1 MNNEISNTFYEVQA
15 EKFYQKKVE
24 VARGVIELGQILIE
38 TKKGLEHGEWYN
50 WLNDSRVGFG
60 REQARKY
67 MVIAEELSEIAT
79 SGCVLDN
86 LSMKKLFKLASAPE
100 EVKEDVVNSNSKEEA
115 EKKIKAY
122 EEQLKQERLAKDA
135 LIKSNQQLQNQIE
148 AKEKE
153 LDTERKTKKIE
164 YRTNEVVVEPADY
177 NSIKNKIKQLEESLK
192 MNKIDKETSKHTINS
207 LKEEIEKLRN
217 ADKEKE
223 KQLKEYDQLNR
234 KLIEIGV
241 GVDERQEYLEDTTE
255 LAKLIGTMNYFFEEK
270 LAPTRYKRCFKY
282 HKQDRAVIKS
292 LRDIIEKMEDWLME
306 MKQNLPETSVNNNDF
321 EIIDVEVQ

>member
-1 MNNEISNTFYEVQA
+1 MQHLGGRKLRELLRIPKGKEEEYLNSISDPNEVTAKQLREEINKLKEQNNELIKNQNQ
-15 EKFYQKKVE
+15 EK
-24 VARGVIELGQILIE
+24 
-38 TKKGLEHGEWYN
+38 
-50 WLNDSRVGFG
+50 
-60 REQARKY
+60 
-67 MVIAEELSEIAT
+67 
-79 SGCVLDN
+79 
-86 LSMKKLFKLASAPE
+86 SA
-100 EVKEDVVNSNSKEEA
+100 
-115 EKKIKAY
+115 I
-122 EEQLKQERLAKDA
+122 DA

-148 AKEKE
+148 SKEKE